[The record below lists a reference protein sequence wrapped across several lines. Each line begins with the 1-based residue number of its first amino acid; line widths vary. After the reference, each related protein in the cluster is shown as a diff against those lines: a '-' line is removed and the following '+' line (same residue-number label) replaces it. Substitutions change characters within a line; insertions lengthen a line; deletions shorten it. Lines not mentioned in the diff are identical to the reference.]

1 MLKKLRL
8 KFVLVNM
15 VIVTSM
21 LIVILGMVYH
31 FTKSDLDNQSAN
43 ALQTITQRLQQPGRR
58 DVENWDIQLPW
69 FMIQISFWGEVT
81 AGGNTRLDLKDEAL
95 VQELIQT
102 VLGSR
107 DPTGAI
113 EKYDLLY
120 GKASGAGMQYLVF
133 VDTSVQKAAVR
144 SQVQISIIIGL
155 VSLAA
160 FGGISIL
167 LARWAIK
174 PVERAWQQ
182 QKQFV
187 SDASHELKTPLTVI
201 LSNAELLQSPDCDED
216 SRLRFSESILTMSR
230 HMRRLVEGLLELA
243 RAENGQVQKSFAKL
257 YYSKL
262 VEDALLPFEPVMYER
277 GLLLE
282 SSIEPDIILRGSEQ
296 HLQQLADIL
305 LDNAAKYA
313 EPGIVAVKLQRQGRN
328 QCLMTVSN
336 PGKPIPAEDLEKIF
350 ERFYRRDLARS
361 RTGSFGLGL
370 AIARTIAQEH
380 GGKIWAESNE
390 TGTRFCV
397 LLPCD
402 PK

>member
-8 KFVLVNM
+8 KFVMVNM

-31 FTKSDLDNQSAN
+31 FTKSDLDKQSAN

-69 FMIQISFWGEVT
+69 FVIQISFWGEVT
-81 AGGNTRLDLKDEAL
+81 AGGNTHLDLKDEAL

-102 VLGSR
+102 VLVNR
-107 DPTGAI
+107 EPTGAI

-120 GKASGAGMQYLVF
+120 GKASGGGAQYLVF
-133 VDTSVQKAAVR
+133 VDTSVQKAALR
-144 SQVQISIIIGL
+144 SQVQISIIIGIT
-155 VSLAA
+155 SLAA

-262 VEDALLPFEPVMYER
+262 MEDALLPFEPVMYEK
-277 GLLLE
+277 GLILE
-282 SSIEPDIILRGSEQ
+282 SSVEPDIILRGSEQ

-390 TGTRFCV
+390 TGTCFCV